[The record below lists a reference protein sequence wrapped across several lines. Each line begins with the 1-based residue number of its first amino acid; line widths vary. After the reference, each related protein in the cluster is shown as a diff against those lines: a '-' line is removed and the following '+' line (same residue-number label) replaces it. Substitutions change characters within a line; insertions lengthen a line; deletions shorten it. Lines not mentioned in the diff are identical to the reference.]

1 MRKKLLKIPIYLLLF
16 LAVERFCYYQ
26 TAGFA
31 VNKISSTQILDEEG
45 EKLSISDEEQ
55 RKLAPILGQKFRF
68 LGSGG
73 SFYAFVS
80 EDDQYVV
87 KFFKHH
93 HLNRDLVKTRRL
105 IGSVKVAFDSLKEET
120 GLLFIRLQKTPSFPS
135 CLTIIDKIGIQHKID
150 LNKTEFLVQK
160 KAEMITQKIA
170 RLAAQAEL
178 ASARQLLSH
187 LAQFCKEMTRKLNEK
202 GYFDHDPNFLTNYG
216 VIGDQIIKID
226 VGPFYSLDDP
236 KAKSQLDKLKM
247 QLNCLNKFV
256 NRNYPELAPSF
267 EREVEKAGLLP

>member
-31 VNKISSTQILDEEG
+31 VNKISSTHILDEEG
-45 EKLSISDEEQ
+45 EEFPLSDEEQ
-55 RKLAPILGQKFRF
+55 NKLAEILGQKFRF

-80 EDDQYVV
+80 EDDHYVV

-93 HLNRDLVKTRRL
+93 HLNRDPVKKRRL
-105 IGSVKVAFDSLKEET
+105 IRSVKAAFASFKEET
-120 GLLFIRLQKTPSFPS
+120 GLLFIRLHKTPYFPS
-135 CLTIIDKIGIQHKID
+135 SLTIIDKMGIEHKID

-160 KAEMITQKIA
+160 KADMITQKIV
-170 RLAAQAEL
+170 RLAAQSEL

-187 LAQFCKEMTRKLNEK
+187 LAQFCKEMTQKLNEK

-247 QLNCLNKFV
+247 QLNCFNKFLHK
-256 NRNYPELAPSF
+256 NYPELAPSF
-267 EREVEKAGLLP
+267 EGEVEKGGLLP